1 MPGRGN
7 YTTSHVYIPLNNP
20 HCNIPSDHDQIARQR
35 LQSKLDSFQAEFHG
49 PVFLAVGPDA
59 KLDMYN
65 NFDLS
70 KPFDFNVDP
79 PSTEDPPLCRII
91 QGGKDPI
98 LTTDFYFTIV
108 EPKPLILPTL
118 PESKDTPAKSGAAVI
133 TDDFTPIIE
142 ADPLQPGE
150 ICVHSW
156 MLYTPQAPVLDLHY
170 TRVTSVLDLQTALHS
185 LHLCPEE
192 DNTHPDQCPNGS
204 KRAK

>member
-1 MPGRGN
+1 M
-7 YTTSHVYIPLNNP
+7 
-20 HCNIPSDHDQIARQR
+20 
-35 LQSKLDSFQAEFHG
+35 
-49 PVFLAVGPDA
+49 
-59 KLDMYN
+59 DMYN

-91 QGGKDPI
+91 
-98 LTTDFYFTIV
+98 LTTDFYFTNV
-108 EPKPLILPTL
+108 EPKPWILPTS
-118 PESKDTPAKSGAAVI
+118 PENKDTPTKSRAAA
-133 TDDFTPIIE
+133 TADDFTPIIK

-150 ICVHSW
+150 ICMHSW
-156 MLYTPQAPVLDLHY
+156 MLCTPQAPVLDLCY
-170 TRVTSVLDLQTALHS
+170 TRVTSVLHLQTAFYS